1 MFRKSF
7 CGGLQIYYPAIDPLS
22 TFIPSF
28 YKHKNRN
35 FSNLSNSV
43 ITTQKK
49 SFNRQFT
56 YSNKMSKH
64 NLMDQPAPSNLVLQ
78 NQEGELVELK
88 SFIGNGKPSIIFFYP
103 KDESYGCTKEVCS
116 FRDSYSVFSD
126 AGATVVGISSDPVDR
141 HKRFSD
147 TQRLQFP
154 LLADPEGEA
163 RKLYEVPK
171 TLGILP
177 GRATFLIDK
186 DGIVRDVFN
195 SMMDF
200 DGHVKKSVE
209 FVKNQVDI

>member
-7 CGGLQIYYPAIDPLS
+7 SGGLQIYYPAIDPLS

-64 NLMDQPAPSNLVLQ
+64 NLMNQPAPSNLVLQ

-103 KDESYGCTKEVCS
+103 KDESYGCTKEV
-116 FRDSYSVFSD
+116 
-126 AGATVVGISSDPVDR
+126 
-141 HKRFSD
+141 K
-147 TQRLQFP
+147 
-154 LLADPEGEA
+154 
-163 RKLYEVPK
+163 
-171 TLGILP
+171 
-177 GRATFLIDK
+177 
-186 DGIVRDVFN
+186 
-195 SMMDF
+195 
-200 DGHVKKSVE
+200 
-209 FVKNQVDI
+209 